1 VAVVTGAARGIGRTI
16 ALALAR
22 EGAELVLVD
31 IGPLE
36 LVESEVLALGSR
48 VLALT
53 ADVSKEDEVARLAKG
68 ALDEFGS
75 VDVLVN
81 NAGIQGPTLSVCD
94 ISLAAWQETLTV
106 DLTGPFLCVREF
118 LSSLAAQKQGSII
131 NIASTAAL
139 KGVPLRSPYCAAKM
153 GLVGLTKALA
163 MEFGPSGIRVNAV
176 CPGPVDS
183 PAVEEVVRE
192 KSKQTGEPFEVSL
205 HRTLSGTAL
214 NRPITMAE
222 VAETVVFLAS
232 DSSSGITGQ
241 VITVAGG

>member
-1 VAVVTGAARGIGRTI
+1 MVTGAARGIGRTI

-36 LVESEVLALGSR
+36 PVESEVLALGSR
-48 VLALT
+48 VQAFT
-53 ADVSKEDEVARLAKG
+53 ADVSKEDEVAKLAKD
-68 ALDEFGS
+68 ALDQFGR

-81 NAGIQGPTLSVCD
+81 NAGIQGPTLSVRD

-118 LSSLAAQKQGSII
+118 IPSLAAQKRGSII
-131 NIASTAAL
+131 NISSTAAFR
-139 KGVPLRSPYCAAKM
+139 GAPLRSPYCAAKM

-163 MEFGPSGIRVNAV
+163 MELGFNGIRVNAV

-183 PAVEEVVRE
+183 PTVEEVVRE
-192 KSKQTGEPFEVSL
+192 KSEQTGEPFEVL
-205 HRTLSGTAL
+205 LNRTLAGTAL
-214 NRPITMAE
+214 NRPVTMAE